1 MSQLTLVRG
10 GQVVTSYV
18 LVTDAATYSV
28 VFVAA
33 GDRCGVATGVWS
45 LGCGQGFHSGWA
57 CAPGEPV
64 RILGEKP

>member
-1 MSQLTLVRG
+1 MSQLTLLHD

-33 GDRCGVATGVWS
+33 DDRCGVATGVWS
-45 LGCGQGFHSGWA
+45 LGCGQGFHSGWS
-57 CAPGEPV
+57 V
-64 RILGEKP
+64 RPDRPMRVLGGDQ